1 MFERSQWLTG
11 LILAMAASSSLGCRP
26 GKPAGS
32 PTVAAPATAVSQHA
46 PRPAAPRS
54 DYVGSQVC
62 SECHREIAATYA
74 QHPMGQSSAPIQEA
88 RAIEDFVKQAFYDT
102 PEGHRYVV
110 EKSDGRTL
118 HHEQFR
124 TPTGETLY
132 DQAVAM
138 DLSIGSGRR
147 GRSYAYLSGNRY
159 FQSPIGWYTG
169 KERWDMSPGYAPGKP
184 PRFDR
189 LLAERC
195 LLCHIGRLNPGSAPD
210 TWDEQ
215 QPIAE
220 TIIGCERCHGP
231 GASHVERHR
240 NAAAFQGVDA
250 IVNPV
255 KLDPV
260 RRDAVCHQCHL
271 QASKTIPRYGRR
283 PHDFRPGDRL
293 ADIWVVLK
301 GSIDDR
307 KALTQSGQMV
317 ASRCYLESGGKLGCI
332 SCHNPH
338 GLPKGDPA
346 VYFDAKCANCHG
358 ASHGECSLSIANRAD
373 RTCISCHMP
382 RFPVTD
388 IPHTALTDHR
398 ILRRPDFSATP
409 TSNLA
414 TLKQS
419 NSDVFDEGEP
429 ALPDWELRRAR
440 ALALRIDR
448 SLAKTPEDIAH
459 AVETLRSLEPFLAD
473 DPEVS
478 AMLAWLAAYQ
488 KDSAAL
494 EKAARRTLELNP
506 HRYEAQEQLL
516 RTLLERQAWAEG
528 EALCRQLI
536 AQDSNR
542 AMYHAMLADALFK
555 QGHVTEG
562 ISAAEK
568 ALTCDPTQRGVRQRL
583 IEMYRQSGDFQKANE
598 HQAVLSQLPQ
608 RRP

>member
-1 MFERSQWLTG
+1 MFDRTEWMTG
-11 LILAMAASSSLGCRP
+11 LMIAIVAASSLGCRP
-26 GKPAGS
+26 GTPAGPS
-32 PTVAAPATAVSQHA
+32 NGAAPAATVSQQA

-62 SECHREIAATYA
+62 SECHREIAASYF
-74 QHPMGQSSAPIQEA
+74 QHPMGRSSALIGEA
-88 RAIEDFVKQAFYDT
+88 SPIEDYIKQTSYDT
-102 PEGHRYVV
+102 PDGHHYVV
-110 EKSDGRTL
+110 ERSEGRTL

-124 TPTGETLY
+124 TQLGETLY
-132 DQAVAM
+132 DQAVPM

-159 FQSPIGWYTG
+159 FQSPIAWYSG
-169 KERWDMSPGYAPGKP
+169 KERWDMSPGYAPGSP

-189 LLAERC
+189 LLPERC

-215 QPIAE
+215 EPIAE

-231 GASHVERHR
+231 GASHVDRHR
-240 NAAAFQGVDA
+240 NAAAFRGVDA

-255 KLDPV
+255 KLDAI

-271 QASKTIPRYGRR
+271 QATKTIPRYGRR

-293 ADIWVVLK
+293 SDIWVVLK

-307 KALTQSGQMV
+307 KAVTQSGQML

-358 ASHGECSLSIANRAD
+358 ASGDECSLAIASRAD

-398 ILRRPDFSATP
+398 ILRRPNFSPKTASAP
-409 TSNLA
+409 PV
-414 TLKQS
+414 
-419 NSDVFDEGEP
+419 SDLFDEGKP
-429 ALPDWELRRAR
+429 ALPEWEVRRAR
-440 ALALRIDR
+440 VLALRIDR
-448 SLAKTPEDIAH
+448 SLAKTPEDIAR
-459 AVETLRSLEPFLAD
+459 AAETLRSLEPMLAD
-473 DPEVS
+473 DPEVPT
-478 AMLAWLAAYQ
+478 MFAWLAGQQ
-488 KDSAAL
+488 KDSAAM

-516 RTLLERQAWAEG
+516 RTLIGRSAWSEG
-528 EALCRQLI
+528 ETLCRQLI

-542 AMYHAMLADALFK
+542 AMYHAMLADVLFK
-555 QGHVTEG
+555 QGHIRDG
-562 ISAAEK
+562 IDAAEK
-568 ALTCDPTQRGVRQRL
+568 SLTFDPTQRGVRQRL
-583 IEMYRQSGDFQKANE
+583 IEMYRQSGELQRANE
-598 HQAVLSQLPQ
+598 HQAVLTRLPP